1 MKVQALDTYVRK
13 GSYNDR
19 GAYSL
24 AICRLLNFPQPVV
37 NLNHDHIPW
46 QYVEWIDIQ
55 DLFWAWNPPLFQW

>member
-1 MKVQALDTYVRK
+1 MNTLPNNLYYYQLFTMKVQALDTYVRK

-37 NLNHDHIPW
+37 NLNHDHIP
-46 QYVEWIDIQ
+46 
-55 DLFWAWNPPLFQW
+55 